1 MRRARVV
8 LSPFLILFSAFAGAC
23 TARLEMPS
31 GGGLG
36 VDSTLPGSAS
46 GGSGMGGAG
55 GAVIGAGGSGILGMP
70 SGGAAADPGRIG
82 LHRLNN
88 NEYDNTLRDLLGVA
102 ATPARA
108 SFIPDEQAL
117 GFDSIASSLGMTEAQ
132 YEQYFNAAGLFAD
145 EVMSNAALRS
155 RIVTCAPTPGD
166 AACIKSIVSSFGLR
180 AWRRPL
186 DSVEVDRLVKVAIDA
201 VTLGATFEGSV
212 GEVVRVMLASPHF
225 LYRFEPDPDPA
236 STTPHPVDS
245 YSLASRLS
253 YLMWSTMPDDAVLAV
268 AASGEISTTAG
279 LQAELSRLLASP
291 RASEFVSSFA
301 GQWLGMRALGSHQVD
316 SGVFGEW
323 NQQLRQSMIQEG
335 LGYFN
340 LFLEGPSPLPLSG
353 FFNTDVNFVDPSLAN
368 LYGIAA
374 GSGGAPERVSI
385 STDQRVGFLGL
396 ASFLTISSFSY
407 RTAPTV
413 RGKWVLE
420 SLLCEPIAQPPPSVP
435 ALDQNTTPDMASS
448 GNVRVRLAQHR
459 TAPACAGCHAILDP
473 IGLGLENFD
482 AIGRYRTSYPNGDA
496 VDASGQ
502 LPGGKA
508 FNGLTSLA
516 DILAADPRF
525 VQCASKKLMTYA
537 LSRKLER
544 SDDVYLDRILEQL
557 AQGED
562 RSLRGLLT
570 AIVMSEPF
578 RQRRGEAPQGAG
590 L

>member
-1 MRRARVV
+1 M
-8 LSPFLILFSAFAGAC
+8 
-23 TARLEMPS
+23 
-31 GGGLG
+31 
-36 VDSTLPGSAS
+36 D
-46 GGSGMGGAG
+46 
-55 GAVIGAGGSGILGMP
+55 GAVIGAGGSGILGTP

-132 YEQYFNAAGLFAD
+132 YEQYFNAAGAFAD

-155 RIVTCAPTPGD
+155 RIVTCAPTPD
-166 AACIKSIVSSFGLR
+166 STCIKSIISSFGLR

-186 DSVEVDRLVKVAIDA
+186 DTVEVDRLVKVATDA
-201 VTLGATFEGSV
+201 VALGATFEGSV

-253 YLMWSTMPDDAVLAV
+253 YLVWSTMPDDAALAV
-268 AASGEISTTAG
+268 AATDEISTTAG

-291 RASEFVSSFA
+291 RAVEFVSSFA

-316 SGVFGEW
+316 SGIFGEW
-323 NQQLRQSMIQEG
+323 NEQLRQSMIQEG
-335 LGYFN
+335 LRYFS

-368 LYGIAA
+368 LYGISA
-374 GSGGAPERVSI
+374 GLGGAPERVTI

-407 RTAPTV
+407 RTAPTI

-420 SLLCEPIAQPPPSVP
+420 SLLCEPIPPPPPSIP
-435 ALDQNTTPDMASS
+435 TLDQNTTPDLASS
-448 GNVRVRLAQHR
+448 ENVRVRLAQHSA
-459 TAPACAGCHAILDP
+459 APACAGCHATLDP
-473 IGLGLENFD
+473 IGFGLENFD
-482 AIGRYRTSYPNGDA
+482 AIGRYRTSYPSGDA

-508 FNGLTSLA
+508 FIGLTDLA
-516 DILAADPRF
+516 DVLAADPRF
-525 VQCASKKLMTYA
+525 VRCASEKLMTYA

-544 SDDVYLDRILEQL
+544 SDEVYLDSILNQL

-578 RQRRGEAPQGAG
+578 RQRRGEAPQGVG
-590 L
+590 P